1 MSSWPQTKD
10 SLVVAYENKKHSIY
24 VQNKTIKVPQK
35 WEFCQPPFSSLGQIT
50 MAWERG
56 GHFTP
61 LDSASLP
68 QIDPSNY
75 YYAYRP
81 IKIYYG

>member
-35 WEFCQPPFSSLGQIT
+35 
-50 MAWERG
+50 
-56 GHFTP
+56 
-61 LDSASLP
+61 
-68 QIDPSNY
+68 
-75 YYAYRP
+75 
-81 IKIYYG
+81 